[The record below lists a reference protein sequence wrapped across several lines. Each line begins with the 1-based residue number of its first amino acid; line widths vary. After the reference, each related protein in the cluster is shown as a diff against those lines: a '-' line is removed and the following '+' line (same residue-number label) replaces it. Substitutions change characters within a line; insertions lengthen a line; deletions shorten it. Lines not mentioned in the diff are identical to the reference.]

1 MLKSHFNEVDSAL
14 QLYQK
19 EAWAQ
24 MFSCEHCEISKN
36 IYFEKHLHTAA
47 PEMTLGGDCLGL
59 SFWRA
64 AFKTILV

>member
-1 MLKSHFNEVDSAL
+1 
-14 QLYQK
+14 
-19 EAWAQ
+19 